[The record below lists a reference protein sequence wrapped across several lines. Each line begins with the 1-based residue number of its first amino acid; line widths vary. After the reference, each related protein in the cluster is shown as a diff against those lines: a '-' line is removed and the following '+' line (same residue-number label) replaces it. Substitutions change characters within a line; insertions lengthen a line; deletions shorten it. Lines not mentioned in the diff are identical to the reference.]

1 MNRTARPYS
10 HKTPYTIKGGFVM
23 LGALKSWWSKKD
35 KGGRKFIIFL
45 VIFTAAML
53 IYAIIHGVV
62 ANADAT
68 SPFAEGIRLNRPMI
82 GGFDDVFPRILGT
95 LFYFCL
101 LMSIAFILR
110 GLLFVL
116 FIKAS
121 NKVSTVVK
129 LISSTIKYACALAFL
144 FITLSVWGV
153 DTYAILVSAGIIAL
167 IIGLGAQS
175 LISDIIA
182 GINIVFEGEYHVG
195 DVVLIDNFRGT
206 VLEIGL
212 TTTKLVDVANHIK
225 VINNSK
231 IATVVN
237 LSASQTLVAVE
248 VGIDYGEDLEKVENI
263 IKENIDE
270 MSKHSPLFKN
280 PIKYAGVSA
289 VADSSVNLKF
299 FVDCDENDRFAAERA
314 LNREIY
320 LLFNKYN
327 ITIPFPQVTIS
338 QRDK

>member
-1 MNRTARPYS
+1 
-10 HKTPYTIKGGFVM
+10 M
-23 LGALKSWWSKKD
+23 LNALKSWWSNKD
-35 KGGRKFIIFL
+35 KGGKKYLIFL
-45 VIFTAAML
+45 AIFTAAML
-53 IYAIIHGVV
+53 VYAIIHG
-62 ANADAT
+62 AIAGADPT
-68 SPFAEGIRLNRPMI
+68 SDFALGNQLNRPLV
-82 GGFDDVFPRILGT
+82 GGFDDIWPRIFGT
-95 LFYFCL
+95 LFYFCV
-101 LMSIAFILR
+101 LMSIAFIVR

-116 FIKAS
+116 FIAAN
-121 NKVSTVVK
+121 NKVRTVVK

-153 DTYAILVSAGIIAL
+153 DTYAILVSAGILAL

-206 VLEIGL
+206 VTEIGL
-212 TTTKLVDVANHIK
+212 TTTKIVDLAKHIK
-225 VINNSK
+225 IINNSK

-237 LSASQTLVAVE
+237 LTSSQTLVTAE
-248 VGIDYGEDLEKVENI
+248 VGIDYAEDLEKVEEV
-263 IKENIDE
+263 IKSNLETI
-270 MSKHSPLFKN
+270 SKNCPLFKG
-280 PIKYAGVSA
+280 KVEYLGVSA

-299 FVDCDENDRFAAERA
+299 VAYCDENDRFAAERA

-320 LLFNKYN
+320 LLFTKNN
-327 ITIPFPQVTIS
+327 VTIPFPQVTIS

>member
-1 MNRTARPYS
+1 
-10 HKTPYTIKGGFVM
+10 M
-23 LGALKSWWSKKD
+23 LVY
-35 KGGRKFIIFL
+35 
-45 VIFTAAML
+45 VIVHS
-53 IYAIIHGVV
+53 AI
-62 ANADAT
+62 ANADPT
-68 SPFAEGIRLNRPMI
+68 GGFALGITLNRSMV
-82 GGFDDVFPRILGT
+82 GGIDDVWPRIFGT

-101 LMSIAFILR
+101 LMSISFILR
-110 GLLFVL
+110 GLLFIC
-116 FIKAS
+116 FIKAG
-121 NKVSTVVK
+121 NKVATVVK

-153 DTYAILVSAGIIAL
+153 DTYAILVSAGILAL

-206 VLEIGL
+206 VTEIGL
-212 TTTKLVDVANHIK
+212 TTTKIIDLANHIK

-237 LSASQTLVAVE
+237 LSSSQTLVAVE
-248 VGIDYGEDLEKVENI
+248 IGIDYGEDLEKVERI
-263 IKENIDE
+263 INENIED
-270 MSKHSPLFKN
+270 MSKHSPLFKGK
-280 PIKYAGVSA
+280 IRYAGVSA

-299 FVDCDENDRFAAERA
+299 TVDCDEKDRFGAERA

-320 LLFNKYN
+320 LLFNKNN
-327 ITIPFPQVTIS
+327 ITIPFPQVTVS

>member
-1 MNRTARPYS
+1 
-10 HKTPYTIKGGFVM
+10 M
-23 LGALKSWWSKKD
+23 LKALKSWWSKKD
-35 KGGRKFIIFL
+35 KAGQKFMIFL
-45 VIFTAAML
+45 AIFNAAML
-53 IYAIIHGVV
+53 IYVIVHAAI
-62 ANADAT
+62 ANADET
-68 SPFAEGIRLNRPMI
+68 SGFAIGIQLNRSLV
-82 GGFDDVFPRILGT
+82 GGMDDIWPRIFGT

-101 LMSIAFILR
+101 FMSIAFILR
-110 GLLFVL
+110 GLLFVC
-116 FIKAS
+116 FIKAG
-121 NKVSTVVK
+121 NKVATVVK

-153 DTYAILVSAGIIAL
+153 DTYAILVSAGILAL

-206 VLEIGL
+206 VTEIGL
-212 TTTKLVDVANHIK
+212 TTTKIIDLANHIK

-237 LSASQTLVAVE
+237 LSSSQTLVAVE
-248 VGIDYGEDLEKVENI
+248 VGIDYGEDLEKVERI
-263 IKENIDE
+263 INDNLEQ
-270 MSKHSPLFKN
+270 MSKNSPLFKSK
-280 PIKYAGVSA
+280 IRYVGVSA

-299 FVDCDENDRFAAERA
+299 TVDSDENDRFGAERA
-314 LNREIY
+314 LNREVY
-320 LLFNKYN
+320 LLFNKNN
-327 ITIPFPQVTIS
+327 ITIPFPQVTVS